1 MSPAHTEETHA
12 RQHGSLLAAQEK
24 RLLVWIAERLP
35 RWVSSDH
42 LSLLGLSAML
52 GAGVAFWAAGSNSW
66 LLLGVVVALAVNW
79 FGDSLDGTVARVR
92 DQQRPR
98 YGFYVDHVL
107 DLAGALFLLGGMAL
121 SAYMSP
127 VAGLSL
133 LVAYMMVSAESY
145 LATHARGVFKLS
157 FLRIGPTELR
167 LLLAAGVLRLMVD
180 PTVSLFGRELLL
192 LDVGGVV
199 AAAGLGVTFVVSAAR
214 NTAALYRQEPL
225 PAGRGAE
232 PQGAPERRRQR
243 TVSVEILPRVTRPN
257 LGQPRLGVSPRNG
270 TWSRSSHESLTG
282 SERSERARW

>member
-1 MSPAHTEETHA
+1 
-12 RQHGSLLAAQEK
+12 
-24 RLLVWIAERLP
+24 
-35 RWVSSDH
+35 
-42 LSLLGLSAML
+42 
-52 GAGVAFWAAGSNSW
+52 
-66 LLLGVVVALAVNW
+66 VVVALAVNW

-107 DLAGALFLLGGMAL
+107 DLAGALFLFGGMAL

-127 VAGLSL
+127 LVGLSL

-157 FLRIGPTELR
+157 FLRVGPTELR
-167 LLLAAGVLRLMVD
+167 LLLAVGALALMVS
-180 PTVSLFGRELLL
+180 PTVSFFGREFLL

-199 AAAGLGVTFVVSAAR
+199 TAAGLGMAFVVSAAR

-232 PQGAPERRRQR
+232 PQSMPERRRQR
-243 TVSVEILPRVTRPN
+243 TVSVEMLPRVTRPN
-257 LGQPRLGVSPRNG
+257 LGQPQLGVSPRNG
-270 TWSRSSHESLTG
+270 SWSRGSHETHNG
-282 SERSERARW
+282 SERAQW